1 LIICFFVNRTFAVWE
16 VRREDEFS
24 PLKNGAGN
32 KDTPETCRRD
42 LIFQHIRY
50 VKQAG
55 GLLEYG
61 FILKE
66 LIKYKLRVFRET
78 EENICEISPLVSY
91 SGEVKNFE
99 IFILNKY
106 SCFYRILNLLKDKH

>member
-1 LIICFFVNRTFAVWE
+1 MLINRTFAVWE

-24 PLKNGAGN
+24 PLKNGTGN

-42 LIFQHIRY
+42 LILQHIRY

-66 LIKYKLRVFRET
+66 LIKYKLRIFRET